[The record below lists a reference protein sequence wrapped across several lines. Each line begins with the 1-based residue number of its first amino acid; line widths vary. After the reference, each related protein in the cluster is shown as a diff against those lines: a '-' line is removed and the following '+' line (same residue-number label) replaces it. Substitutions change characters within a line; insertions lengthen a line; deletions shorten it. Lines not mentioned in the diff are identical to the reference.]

1 MEVDVV
7 LPKTID
13 YSEELRTQYSRAIT
27 AASAITAG
35 IDEQTRLLEFLDI
48 CDEKF
53 ISPGN
58 RLKIIFPSFVP

>member
-1 MEVDVV
+1 MV
-7 LPKTID
+7 LAKTIE
-13 YSEELRTQYSRAIT
+13 YSEKLRTQNSMARNT
-27 AASAITAG
+27 AFGMTAG

-58 RLKIIFPSFVP
+58 RLKTIFPSFVP

>member
-1 MEVDVV
+1 VV

-13 YSEELRTQYSRAIT
+13 YSEKLRTQHSMARN
-27 AASAITAG
+27 AACVTTSE

-48 CDEKF
+48 CDEKV

-58 RLKIIFPSFVP
+58 RLKTIFPSFVP